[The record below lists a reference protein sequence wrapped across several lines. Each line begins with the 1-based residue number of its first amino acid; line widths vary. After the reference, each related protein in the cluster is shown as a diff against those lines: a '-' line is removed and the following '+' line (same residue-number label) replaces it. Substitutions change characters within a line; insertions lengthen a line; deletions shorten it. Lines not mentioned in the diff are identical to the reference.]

1 LTSESQ
7 IKTNEK
13 GPDEIRALQAPAQ
26 MDPRQKSL
34 ALGLEFAK
42 RSVKTRSIED
52 LYLLL
57 TNDIRILG
65 EFDRSFLIVHLGGKS
80 ILAAVGNQPVLEHTS
95 RFSELVRDLA
105 EPMKEIAQAV
115 LVAGKDGVAGLTDEQ
130 LPGSAR
136 EALQAYLT
144 FSKSSNLFCV
154 PLINDDVPVA
164 HLFLE
169 FFDAGHPDNITIV
182 TILNIAP
189 FLASALVERWLKS
202 KKPSLL
208 ALLDPRSSITTRYPL
223 LKRRLQIASV
233 VLIIV
238 ILVLFVVPFPFMVG
252 GEADVVPTKKH
263 VAYCKIEGLI
273 DRVYTAEGSHVARDQ
288 VLATLDPKEL
298 DYKIKSAEKQ
308 FEILTNEMNILRAA
322 ANEDPSK
329 LAESRLVELKRDA
342 AWQDLNYYKWQ
353 QQFLAIRAPV
363 AGIVLTKDIESL
375 AGKKLRDGEPFCE
388 IAEPGELS
396 VDVFVPQDRI
406 AFVKK
411 GQELTVFLDADPR
424 KGYSLTVNEIAPM
437 AEAVPRLGNVY
448 RVRSPFTNAPKTTL
462 VGMKGTG
469 SIHAMNSSLW
479 SVMSLRLLERWQ
491 QLSLSF

>member
-1 LTSESQ
+1 
-7 IKTNEK
+7 
-13 GPDEIRALQAPAQ
+13 
-26 MDPRQKSL
+26 
-34 ALGLEFAK
+34 
-42 RSVKTRSIED
+42 
-52 LYLLL
+52 
-57 TNDIRILG
+57 
-65 EFDRSFLIVHLGGKS
+65 
-80 ILAAVGNQPVLEHTS
+80 
-95 RFSELVRDLA
+95 
-105 EPMKEIAQAV
+105 
-115 LVAGKDGVAGLTDEQ
+115 
-130 LPGSAR
+130 
-136 EALQAYLT
+136 
-144 FSKSSNLFCV
+144 
-154 PLINDDVPVA
+154 
-164 HLFLE
+164 
-169 FFDAGHPDNITIV
+169 
-182 TILNIAP
+182 
-189 FLASALVERWLKS
+189 
-202 KKPSLL
+202 
-208 ALLDPRSSITTRYPL
+208 
-223 LKRRLQIASV
+223 
-233 VLIIV
+233 
-238 ILVLFVVPFPFMVG
+238 
-252 GEADVVPTKKH
+252 
-263 VAYCKIEGLI
+263 
-273 DRVYTAEGSHVARDQ
+273 
-288 VLATLDPKEL
+288 
-298 DYKIKSAEKQ
+298 
-308 FEILTNEMNILRAA
+308 
-322 ANEDPSK
+322 
-329 LAESRLVELKRDA
+329 VELKRDA